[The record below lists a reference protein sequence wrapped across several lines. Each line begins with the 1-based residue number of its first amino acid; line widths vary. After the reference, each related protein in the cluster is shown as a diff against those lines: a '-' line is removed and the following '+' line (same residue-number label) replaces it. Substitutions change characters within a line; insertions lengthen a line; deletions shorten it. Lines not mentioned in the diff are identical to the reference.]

1 MFPGPYKI
9 LWEPTL
15 AGTVVSVTWRPP
27 TYVGK
32 SGVYAPTAIVASPL
46 F

>member
-15 AGTVVSVTWRPP
+15 AGTVVSAIWRPP
-27 TYVGK
+27 TYVGIP
-32 SGVYAPTAIVASPL
+32 GIFAPTAIAALP
-46 F
+46 